1 MSKLRI
7 LMRIESLTTA
17 AAMIDELDGGGLTVD
32 DTGLTERE
40 YEIFLAENKKLAK
53 RLNRQASKLYQS
65 LLELGYNPAEEERHG

>member
-1 MSKLRI
+1 MDKLRI

-32 DTGLTERE
+32 DTGLTEKA
-40 YEIFLAENKKLAK
+40 YEIFLSENRKLAK

-65 LLELGYNPAEEERHG
+65 LLESGYNPEEAERHG

>member
-1 MSKLRI
+1 MDKLRI

-32 DTGLTERE
+32 DTGLTEKA
-40 YEIFLAENKKLAK
+40 YEIFLSENRKLAK

-65 LLELGYNPAEEERHG
+65 LLASGYNPDEAERHG